1 MVRCI
6 AKECK
11 PFFARVKREIDF
23 FCEEETG
30 AAYRGR
36 NPLSVL
42 RQHLTTTSSKSRTGG
57 LRFGLALVYINPTLV
72 LSLGAREDVC
82 PVSTRDKEDDTAT
95 SARIKSGADSSDAR
109 RRDRSRWKAAMFV
122 CVVWVRVMQIP
133 AGQVTVKVGHQTVDD
148 SGVCFELPTT
158 LHPVVENFGDLWSLS
173 GLACFFFDDG
183 GERHHLMCAHLQLV
197 GFLAEFIAIQLFKAP
212 DHHTDH
218 AIRRGVF
225 VESIGV
231 RVEIPFNAW
240 CIPSE

>member
-148 SGVCFELPTT
+148 SGVCFELSIEESDNDTIDCTGADGAEDGARALRHPYELKIVHVSGNSLDFDSVVRRLMEQCSESLQSHGVKT
-158 LHPVVENFGDLWSLS
+158 L
-173 GLACFFFDDG
+173 A
-183 GERHHLMCAHLQLV
+183 
-197 GFLAEFIAIQLFKAP
+197 
-212 DHHTDH
+212 TDQ
-218 AIRRGVF
+218 A
-225 VESIGV
+225 
-231 RVEIPFNAW
+231 
-240 CIPSE
+240 